1 MVAPSSDL
9 TSTPVTSLLSNPR
22 LLSLALW
29 LVALA
34 AFVAVSV
41 ETSRTR
47 MADELEV
54 TGRTLHRLISQRV
67 AQHDAHLT
75 TLIALSSGAEPAPDG
90 AVRQVMESISRF
102 YPRIVWLALVS
113 LDPVGSDNGAAA
125 GAQAGGGG
133 ASQRAGIAVDIEGSG
148 AARAEGSTE
157 GAGGSRLS
165 GAAQAADVANGA
177 AGAQGA
183 QVAGAGA
190 VAVRAP
196 VAVREVVAVPA
207 GGRVDLRPLGG
218 KIAAQVRGRPSV
230 YAAGDG
236 RYLLAKR
243 APETSDLAVVLM
255 IDAAKLVEPEER
267 PGFAHLVLSLDGK
280 ALVDLPADAALGTG
294 VSWLKPP
301 HFEKVIDG
309 EGQRILLS
317 LDRSLPLVALVPPGR
332 LLGFAVVA
340 GLLAAALAFGLRQ
353 RAAVKRSLLA
363 AREAEER
370 LAVQERETLLA
381 HASRVNAMGELASGI
396 AHELTQPL
404 TALLSR
410 SQAAQRL
417 ARAEKPDMAMISGAL
432 DVNVREAKRAGEML
446 KRMRD
451 YASNKAPERARQD
464 LNAIVAEVVALTRTD
479 LERRGVALVQELVQP
494 APEAVVD
501 TIEMEQV
508 LHNLIR
514 NAAEATGSGGVVTVA
529 TARTG
534 REVVVTVS
542 DNGPGIAAE
551 ALPKLFTPFF
561 TTKSDGMGLGLSLCA
576 TLVERVDGRI
586 SAETMADGGARFTVT
601 LPLASGPLG
610 GGAPA
615 RET

>member
-1 MVAPSSDL
+1 MKPF
-9 TSTPVTSLLSNPR
+9 LSNPR
-22 LLSLALW
+22 LLGLALW
-29 LVALA
+29 LAALV

-41 ETSRTR
+41 ETSRKR
-47 MADELEV
+47 LADELEV

-102 YPRIVWLALVS
+102 YPRIAWLALVS
-113 LDPVGSDNGAAA
+113 L
-125 GAQAGGGG
+125 GGP
-133 ASQRAGIAVDIEGSG
+133 E
-148 AARAEGSTE
+148 
-157 GAGGSRLS
+157 
-165 GAAQAADVANGA
+165 GA

-183 QVAGAGA
+183 SQPAGVTAGP
-190 VAVRAP
+190 AVRRD
-196 VAVREVVAVPA
+196 VDVPA
-207 GGRVDLRPLGG
+207 GGGVDLAPLGG
-218 KIAAQVRGRPSV
+218 EIAAQVRGRPSV
-230 YAAGDG
+230 YAAGEG

-243 APETSDLAVVLM
+243 APEPSDHAVVLM

-267 PGFAHLVLSLDGK
+267 PDFANLRISLDG
-280 ALVDLPADAALGTG
+280 ADLVDLPADASLGSG

-309 EGQRILLS
+309 EGQRLLLS
-317 LDRSLPLVALVPPGR
+317 LDRSLPLAALVPPGR

-340 GLLAAALAFGLRQ
+340 GLLAAALSFGLGQ
-353 RAAVKRSLLA
+353 RAAVKRSELA
-363 AREAEER
+363 ARAAEER
-370 LAVQERETLLA
+370 AQLQERETRLA

-410 SQAAQRL
+410 SQAALRL
-417 ARAEKPDMAMISGAL
+417 ARAERPDMAMISEAL
-432 DVNVREAKRAGEML
+432 GVNVREAKRAGEML

-479 LERRGVALVQELVQP
+479 LERRGVALVLELGEP

-501 TIEMEQV
+501 VIEMEQV

-514 NAAEATGSGGVVTVA
+514 NAAEAVGAGGVVTIT
-529 TARTG
+529 TARAG
-534 REVVVTVS
+534 REAKVVVS
-542 DNGPGIAAE
+542 DDGSGIAAE
-551 ALPKLFTPFF
+551 VLPKLFTPFF
-561 TTKSDGMGLGLSLCA
+561 TTKADGMGLGLSLCA
-576 TLVERVDGRI
+576 SLVERVDGRI
-586 SAETMADGGARFTVT
+586 GAENGVLRGARFTVT
-601 LPLASGPLG
+601 LPLAAGERG
-610 GGAPA
+610 KGKG
-615 RET
+615 

>member
-1 MVAPSSDL
+1 M
-9 TSTPVTSLLSNPR
+9 TTPFSHPR
-22 LLSLALW
+22 LLGLALW
-29 LVALA
+29 LAALVAFA
-34 AFVAVSV
+34 AVSV

-47 MADELEV
+47 MADEVEV

-102 YPRIVWLALVS
+102 YPRIAWLTLVS
-113 LDPVGSDNGAAA
+113 LEQEVAANGAVA
-125 GAQAGGGG
+125 GGQGSVEPGSSGASQPAGGG
-133 ASQRAGIAVDIEGSG
+133 ASAVI
-148 AARAEGSTE
+148 
-157 GAGGSRLS
+157 
-165 GAAQAADVANGA
+165 
-177 AGAQGA
+177 
-183 QVAGAGA
+183 
-190 VAVRAP
+190 
-196 VAVREVVAVPA
+196 VREMVDVPA
-207 GGRVDLRPLGG
+207 GDGVELAPLGE
-218 KIAAQVRGRPSV
+218 KIVAQVRGRPSV

-243 APETSDLAVVLM
+243 APEPSDRAVVLM
-255 IDAAKLVEPEER
+255 IEAARLLEPEER
-267 PGFAHLVLSLDGK
+267 PGFAHLRISLDG
-280 ALVDLPADAALGTG
+280 ADLVDLPADASVGPG

-309 EGQRILLS
+309 QGQRLSLS
-317 LDRSLPLVALVPPGR
+317 LDRALPLAALVPPGR
-332 LLGFAVVA
+332 FLGFAVAA
-340 GLLAAALAFGLRQ
+340 GLLAAALSFGLGQ
-353 RAAVKRSLLA
+353 RAAVKRSELA
-363 AREAEER
+363 ARAAEAR
-370 LAVQERETLLA
+370 ALLQERETLLA

-410 SQAAQRL
+410 SQAALRL
-417 ARAEKPDMAMISGAL
+417 SQAERPDMAMISQAL

-479 LERRGVALVQELVQP
+479 LERRGVALVLELGQP

-501 TIEMEQV
+501 AIEMEQV

-514 NAAEATGSGGVVTVA
+514 NAAEALDSAGTVEARIAIA
-529 TARTG
+529 TTIVGAEAKI
-534 REVVVTVS
+534 EVE
-542 DNGPGIAAE
+542 DNGPGIAPDV
-551 ALPKLFTPFF
+551 LPKLFVPFF
-561 TTKSDGMGLGLSLCA
+561 TTKGDGMGLGLSLCQ

-586 SAETMADGGARFTVT
+586 EAGNAVGGGARFVIT
-601 LPLASGPLG
+601 LPRASVGRSEAIAG
-610 GGAPA
+610 KHDG
-615 RET
+615 

>member
-1 MVAPSSDL
+1 M
-9 TSTPVTSLLSNPR
+9 TSPLSNPR
-22 LLSLALW
+22 LLGLALW
-29 LVALA
+29 LAALV

-102 YPRIVWLALVS
+102 YPRIAWLALVS
-113 LDPVGSDNGAAA
+113 LDGSD
-125 GAQAGGGG
+125 
-133 ASQRAGIAVDIEGSG
+133 
-148 AARAEGSTE
+148 
-157 GAGGSRLS
+157 
-165 GAAQAADVANGA
+165 GA

-183 QVAGAGA
+183 SQPAGVAAGP
-190 VAVRAP
+190 AVRRD
-196 VAVREVVAVPA
+196 VDVPS
-207 GGRVDLRPLGG
+207 GGGVDLAPLGG
-218 KIAAQVRGRPSV
+218 EIAAQVRGRPSV
-230 YAAGDG
+230 YAAGEG

-243 APETSDLAVVLM
+243 APEPSDHAVVLM

-267 PGFAHLVLSLDGK
+267 PGFANLRISLDG
-280 ALVDLPADAALGTG
+280 ADLVDLPADATLGPG

-309 EGQRILLS
+309 EGQRLLLS
-317 LDRSLPLVALVPPGR
+317 LDRSLPLAALVPPGR
-332 LLGFAVVA
+332 LVGFAVVA
-340 GLLAAALAFGLRQ
+340 GLLAAALSFGLGQ
-353 RAAVKRSLLA
+353 RAAVKRSELA
-363 AREAEER
+363 ARAAEER
-370 LAVQERETLLA
+370 AQLQERETRLA

-410 SQAAQRL
+410 SQAALRL
-417 ARAEKPDMAMISGAL
+417 ARAERPDMAMISEAL
-432 DVNVREAKRAGEML
+432 GVNVREAKRAGEML

-451 YASNKAPERARQD
+451 YASNKAPERSRQD

-479 LERRGVALVQELVQP
+479 LERRGVALVLELGEP

-501 TIEMEQV
+501 AIEMEQV

-514 NAAEATGSGGVVTVA
+514 NAAEATGAGGVVTIT
-529 TARTG
+529 TARAG
-534 REVVVTVS
+534 REAKVVVS
-542 DNGPGIAAE
+542 DDGPGIAAE
-551 ALPKLFTPFF
+551 VLPKLFTPFF
-561 TTKSDGMGLGLSLCA
+561 TTKADGMGLGLSLCA
-576 TLVERVDGRI
+576 SLVERVDGRI
-586 SAETMADGGARFTVT
+586 AAENGVLRGARFAVS
-601 LPLASGPLG
+601 LPLAGGPLAG
-610 GGAPA
+610 EGRG
-615 RET
+615 

>member
-1 MVAPSSDL
+1 MSQP
-9 TSTPVTSLLSNPR
+9 LSNPR
-22 LLSLALW
+22 LLGLALW
-29 LVALA
+29 LAALI
-34 AFVAVSV
+34 AFVVVSV

-47 MADELEV
+47 MGDELEV

-102 YPRIVWLALVS
+102 YPRIAWLALVS
-113 LDPVGSDNGAAA
+113 LEPEGVASD
-125 GAQAGGGG
+125 
-133 ASQRAGIAVDIEGSG
+133 AVDGGRVS
-148 AARAEGSTE
+148 AEAGNSATSQSAGVATSTM
-157 GAGGSRLS
+157 
-165 GAAQAADVANGA
+165 
-177 AGAQGA
+177 
-183 QVAGAGA
+183 
-190 VAVRAP
+190 
-196 VAVREVVAVPA
+196 AVREVVDVPA
-207 GGRVDLRPLGG
+207 GCGVDLAPRAVE
-218 KIAAQVRGRPSV
+218 IAAQLRGRPSV

-243 APETSDLAVVLM
+243 APEPSDHAVVLT
-255 IDAAKLVEPEER
+255 IDAARLLEPEER
-267 PGFAHLVLSLDGK
+267 PGFAHLRISLDG
-280 ALVDLPADAALGTG
+280 ADLVALPADVSFGLG

-309 EGQRILLS
+309 EGQRLLLS
-317 LDRSLPLVALVPPGR
+317 LDRSLPLAALVPPGR

-340 GLLAAALAFGLRQ
+340 GLLAAALSFGLGQ
-353 RAAVKRSLLA
+353 RAAVKRSELA

-410 SQAAQRL
+410 SQAALRL
-417 ARAEKPDMAMISGAL
+417 SRADKPDMAMISQAL

-479 LERRGVALVQELVQP
+479 LERRGVALVLELGQP
-494 APEAVVD
+494 TPEAVVD
-501 TIEMEQV
+501 AIEMEQV

-514 NAAEATGSGGVVTVA
+514 NAAEALDSAGTAGARISITTKVVSA
-529 TARTG
+529 EAKI
-534 REVVVTVS
+534 EVS
-542 DNGPGIAAE
+542 DNGPGIAPDV
-551 ALPKLFTPFF
+551 LPKLFVPFF
-561 TTKSDGMGLGLSLCA
+561 TTKADGMGLGLSLCQ

-586 SAETMADGGARFTVT
+586 EAGNAAGGGARFVIT
-601 LPLASGPLG
+601 LPRASVGRSDAILG
-610 GGAPA
+610 KHDG
-615 RET
+615 

>member
-1 MVAPSSDL
+1 M
-9 TSTPVTSLLSNPR
+9 TSPLSNLR
-22 LLSLALW
+22 ILSLALW
-29 LVALA
+29 LATLA

-102 YPRIVWLALVS
+102 YPRIAWLALVS
-113 LDPVGSDNGAAA
+113 LEPEGLASGAASA
-125 GAQAGGGG
+125 GEGSAAPGSSG
-133 ASQRAGIAVDIEGSG
+133 ASQPAGVTTSG
-148 AARAEGSTE
+148 
-157 GAGGSRLS
+157 
-165 GAAQAADVANGA
+165 
-177 AGAQGA
+177 
-183 QVAGAGA
+183 
-190 VAVRAP
+190 
-196 VAVREVVAVPA
+196 VAVREAVDVPS
-207 GGRVDLRPLGG
+207 GGGVDLAPLGQE
-218 KIAAQVRGRPSV
+218 IAAQVRGRPSV
-230 YAAGDG
+230 YAAGVG

-243 APETSDLAVVLM
+243 APEPSDHAVVLM
-255 IDAAKLVEPEER
+255 IDAAKLLEPEER
-267 PGFAHLVLSLDGK
+267 PEFAHLRISLDG
-280 ALVDLPADAALGTG
+280 ADLVDLPADASVGPG
-294 VSWLKPP
+294 VSWLQPP

-309 EGQRILLS
+309 EGQRLLLS
-317 LDRSLPLVALVPPGR
+317 LDRSLPLAALVPPGR

-340 GLLAAALAFGLRQ
+340 GLLAAALSFGLGQ
-353 RAAVKRSLLA
+353 RAAVKRSELV

-410 SQAAQRL
+410 SQAALRL
-417 ARAEKPDMAMISGAL
+417 ARADRPDMAMISEAL

-479 LERRGVALVQELVQP
+479 LERRGVVLVLELGEP

-501 TIEMEQV
+501 AIEMEQV

-514 NAAEATGSGGVVTVA
+514 NAAEATGSGGVVTIA
-529 TARTG
+529 TARAG
-534 REVVVTVS
+534 REAKVTVS
-542 DNGPGIAAE
+542 DDGPGISAE
-551 ALPKLFTPFF
+551 VLPKLFTPFF
-561 TTKSDGMGLGLSLCA
+561 TTKADGMGLGLSLCA
-576 TLVERVDGRI
+576 SLVERVDGRI
-586 SAETMADGGARFTVT
+586 AAENGASRGARFAVT
-601 LPLASGPLG
+601 LPLAGGPLAAEG
-610 GGAPA
+610 RG
-615 RET
+615 

>member
-1 MVAPSSDL
+1 M
-9 TSTPVTSLLSNPR
+9 TSPLSNPR
-22 LLSLALW
+22 LLALVLW
-29 LVALA
+29 LAALV
-34 AFVAVSV
+34 AFVAASV

-47 MADELEV
+47 LADELEV

-102 YPRIVWLALVS
+102 YPRIAWLALVS
-113 LDPVGSDNGAAA
+113 LGPEGAGAADG
-125 GAQAGGGG
+125 GAAEG
-133 ASQRAGIAVDIEGSG
+133 ASQPAGITAGAETEGSG
-148 AARAEGSTE
+148 AAQPAGV
-157 GAGGSRLS
+157 GAGS
-165 GAAQAADVANGA
+165 
-177 AGAQGA
+177 AGG
-183 QVAGAGA
+183 VS
-190 VAVRAP
+190 
-196 VAVREVVAVPA
+196 VREVVAVPA
-207 GGRVDLRPLGG
+207 LGGVDLAPLAE
-218 KIAAQVRGRPSV
+218 KIAGQVRGRPSV
-230 YAAGDG
+230 YAAGEG

-255 IDAAKLVEPEER
+255 IDATKLVEPEER

-280 ALVDLPADAALGTG
+280 ALVDLPADASLGSG
-294 VSWLKPP
+294 VLWLKPP

-309 EGQRILLS
+309 EGQRLLLS
-317 LDRSLPLVALVPPGR
+317 LDRSLPLAALVPPGR

-340 GLLAAALAFGLRQ
+340 GLLAAALAFGLGQ

-410 SQAAQRL
+410 SQAALRL
-417 ARAEKPDMAMISGAL
+417 ARAEKPDMAKISGAL

-479 LERRGVALVQELVQP
+479 LERRGVALVLELTQP

-514 NAAEATGSGGVVTVA
+514 NAAEATGSGGVVTIS
-529 TARTG
+529 TG
-534 REVVVTVS
+534 RVGREAKIVVS

-551 ALPKLFTPFF
+551 VLPKLFVPFF
-561 TTKSDGMGLGLSLCA
+561 TTKADGMGLGLSLCA

-586 SAETMADGGARFTVT
+586 AAETVAGGGARFTVT
-601 LPLASGPLG
+601 LPLA
-610 GGAPA
+610 
-615 RET
+615 REA